1 MCGMSADAQ
10 HTLSRPGA
18 TTAPAGPPV
27 SDRQADAGPHDSG
40 DRTSVGGDASP
51 GARRA
56 PSTMA
61 PPLLRAASD
70 WSLRILIVTAAVVL
84 LGLLLA
90 RLQLI
95 ALAVFAAL
103 LISALLWPVTSRLRR
118 AGASRGLA
126 AAVTVLGLVLLLA
139 GVGTLA
145 SRQAGHDITQLQTSV
160 SGGVDKVQN
169 WLVTGPASLDQQQID
184 RYRGQIRDAI
194 RDNQSRLA
202 TGAVQGARTA
212 LEVLGGT
219 VLVLFTTFFLLFD
232 GERIWRW
239 VLRLFSTHVR
249 PEVDEAGTRAWRTL
263 TGYIRGTI
271 LVATVDAVFIGL
283 GLLLTGTPLVVPL
296 ALLTFLAAFIPLVGA
311 TVAGIAAVLV
321 ALVAKGPAVALIIAA
336 VVMAVQQLEG
346 HILQP
351 LVLGRAVHL
360 HPLAVAF
367 GITAGSIIA
376 GIPGAIVAVP
386 LIAVIT
392 TVTTYFARV
401 HRGEPADA
409 AAAS

>member
-1 MCGMSADAQ
+1 
-10 HTLSRPGA
+10 
-18 TTAPAGPPV
+18 
-27 SDRQADAGPHDSG
+27 
-40 DRTSVGGDASP
+40 
-51 GARRA
+51 
-56 PSTMA
+56 MA

-160 SGGVDKVQN
+160 SGGIDKVQN
-169 WLVTGPASLDQQQID
+169 WLVTGPASVDQQQID

-239 VLRLFSTHVR
+239 VLRLFSAHVR

-336 VVMAVQQLEG
+336 VVLAVQQLEG

-401 HRGEPADA
+401 HRGEQADA